1 MTLAP
6 TRRQP
11 YALAPLAAIAL
22 VMLVVHVATNAQY
35 GFHRDE
41 LATVADARHLAW
53 GYVVYPPLTAFFGRI
68 SIDLWGATPRAIRVF
83 PAIAESVIVMLTGF
97 MAAELGATRRWQIVA
112 ALAALVAP
120 IAVVQGALFQY
131 VSFDALWWVATA
143 YFVIRVLRSE
153 NPHWWLAVGVTVGLG
168 MMTKYTM
175 AFFAVG
181 LLVGLL
187 LTPARRYL
195 ANRWLWIGV
204 AISLLIFLPHL
215 VWEARHDWIT
225 LTFLQHIHVRDV
237 SQGRANGFL
246 VQQLFLSTCVLTVPL
261 WLGGL
266 YYLLFEPGAVRF
278 RAVAWM
284 YIVPLLIL
292 TFADGRF
299 YYLAPAYP
307 MLLAAGAVAVERWL
321 AVRAERASHVTA
333 GDATPSVTTARVVIG
348 ILSAVAIA
356 SIVILPIGAVH
367 STLWKLHTEGVDHE
381 YSEEIGW
388 PELVRTVASV
398 YDSLPPAERART
410 SILAGN
416 YGEAGA
422 LDVYGPARHLPQV
435 ISEVD
440 SYFARGYGSAP
451 PESAIVLGYD
461 MDDATMLFDTCRVVA
476 HVTNSHGIVNEE
488 TRFHPDVL
496 LCTGP
501 SANWPERW
509 EKMRRFG

>member
-1 MTLAP
+1 
-6 TRRQP
+6 
-11 YALAPLAAIAL
+11 
-22 VMLVVHVATNAQY
+22 
-35 GFHRDE
+35 
-41 LATVADARHLAW
+41 
-53 GYVVYPPLTAFFGRI
+53 
-68 SIDLWGATPRAIRVF
+68 
-83 PAIAESVIVMLTGF
+83 
-97 MAAELGATRRWQIVA
+97 
-112 ALAALVAP
+112 
-120 IAVVQGALFQY
+120 
-131 VSFDALWWVATA
+131 
-143 YFVIRVLRSE
+143 
-153 NPHWWLAVGVTVGLG
+153 
-168 MMTKYTM
+168 
-175 AFFAVG
+175 
-181 LLVGLL
+181 
-187 LTPARRYL
+187 
-195 ANRWLWIGV
+195 
-204 AISLLIFLPHL
+204 
-215 VWEARHDWIT
+215 
-225 LTFLQHIHVRDV
+225 
-237 SQGRANGFL
+237 
-246 VQQLFLSTCVLTVPL
+246 
-261 WLGGL
+261 
-266 YYLLFEPGAVRF
+266 
-278 RAVAWM
+278 
-284 YIVPLLIL
+284 
-292 TFADGRF
+292 
-299 YYLAPAYP
+299 
-307 MLLAAGAVAVERWL
+307 
-321 AVRAERASHVTA
+321 VRAERASHVTA

-367 STLWKLHTEGVDHE
+367 STLWKLHTESVDHE